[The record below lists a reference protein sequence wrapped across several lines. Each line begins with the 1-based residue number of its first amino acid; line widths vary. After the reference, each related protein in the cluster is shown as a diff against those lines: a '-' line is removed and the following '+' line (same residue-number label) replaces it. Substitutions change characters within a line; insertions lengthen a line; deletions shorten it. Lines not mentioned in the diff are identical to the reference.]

1 MRFPRQF
8 LPSRWFS
15 FLALL
20 VALELLADVL
30 AKQFAVSGNGI
41 FALLSLL
48 SFAVANMA
56 WLASLR
62 SGLQLGKGAILF
74 GILSSMGAVLVGLFV
89 YQEHAGFFQIIG
101 MIIGIVALGFLSKE

>member
-1 MRFPRQF
+1 MGFLYHFCCLHAFVRRRKDVPVRFPQRL

-20 VALELLADVL
+20 VALELLADVF
-30 AKQFAVSGNGI
+30 AKQFAVSGNGL

-62 SGLQLGKGAILF
+62 SGAQLGTGAILF
-74 GILSSMGAVLVGLFV
+74 GILSSMGAVMVGLFV
-89 YQEHAGFFQIIG
+89 Y
-101 MIIGIVALGFLSKE
+101 

>member
-1 MRFPRQF
+1 MRFPHRL
-8 LPSRWFS
+8 LPSRWFA
-15 FLALL
+15 FLTLL
-20 VALELLADVL
+20 VALELVADVL
-30 AKQFAVSGNGI
+30 AKQFAVSGDAL

-62 SGLQLGKGAILF
+62 SGAQLGTGAILF
-74 GILSSMGAVLVGLFV
+74 GILSSMGAVIIGLFV
-89 YQEHAGFFQIIG
+89 YQEHANTSQLIG